1 MSKDSFDTILSK
13 IEDELARC
21 YGFVISISARDCLTQ
36 SAEAKAIAAAGNNRA
51 ATLIYQNPGEDEL
64 QLGLYFQPK
73 LIETLSA
80 HDPSDQLNH
89 ENLDAFCV
97 AVEELS
103 HFHLIANRAY
113 SNQVVSRLEL
123 EWQGEIDKWLMSGS
137 FLEKQTGNPHFAQLT
152 RLIFDQSICIGFE
165 RDHYEE
171 AHRLAAL
178 YCYKLLPQLQER
190 PSKERTPLLRKAC
203 RSTYDLHW
211 AAKLQ
216 KIRAI

>member
-123 EWQGEIDKWLMSGS
+123 EWQGEIDKWLMSIGWQLSTVTS
-137 FLEKQTGNPHFAQLT
+137 FYLNCRNVQVKNAPHFYAKPAEVPMT
-152 RLIFDQSICIGFE
+152 YIGLQNCKKYVPFKKSPAE
-165 RDHYEE
+165 AELSCLYLSFFGLVIDHT
-171 AHRLAAL
+171 L
-178 YCYKLLPQLQER
+178 
-190 PSKERTPLLRKAC
+190 
-203 RSTYDLHW
+203 
-211 AAKLQ
+211 
-216 KIRAI
+216 KIA